1 MAHFVNWKKIDRR
14 ILVLIAFALFA
25 GIFDGL
31 FGIVP
36 TRYKIYPSDYQS
48 FWGAYLSLYFFLT
61 IVLLFGIKD
70 KLKLL
75 QATLLGFAF
84 WGLGFFIHIFDAVR
98 LGFIDQN
105 KLMEMRF
112 EFTSLFGTPIT
123 FSFYEIIALN
133 LAFVIIAI
141 LIEVYRNKMR
151 HM

>member
-1 MAHFVNWKKIDRR
+1 VNWKKIDRR

-36 TRYKIYPSDYQS
+36 TRYNIYPIDYLS
-48 FWGAYLSLYFFLT
+48 FWGAFLSVYFFVA
-61 IVLLFGIKD
+61 IILLFGLKD

-75 QATLLGFAF
+75 RAILLGFAF

-112 EFTSLFGTPIT
+112 EFTNFFGTPIT

-133 LAFVIIAI
+133 VFFIII
-141 LIEVYRNKMR
+141 VVFIEFYRNKMR
-151 HM
+151 HI